1 MYMPSVTYTVTL
13 ERNIQN
19 IVAAR
24 VQADSNIAV
33 VARHWHGKGRCYE
46 NIFLRTVTP
55 RQVIIQKI
63 RQSEY
68 SF

>member
-33 VARHWHGKGRCYE
+33 VARH
-46 NIFLRTVTP
+46 
-55 RQVIIQKI
+55 
-63 RQSEY
+63 
-68 SF
+68 